1 MNLIKKL
8 FCKHDYTFEG
18 SERKSYKLD
27 DPSEPCYIIK
37 HVTLDK
43 YRCKKC
49 GKRKIIY
56 TYLL

>member
-1 MNLIKKL
+1 MNLIKRL

-37 HVTLDK
+37 HVTFDK

-56 TYLL
+56 T